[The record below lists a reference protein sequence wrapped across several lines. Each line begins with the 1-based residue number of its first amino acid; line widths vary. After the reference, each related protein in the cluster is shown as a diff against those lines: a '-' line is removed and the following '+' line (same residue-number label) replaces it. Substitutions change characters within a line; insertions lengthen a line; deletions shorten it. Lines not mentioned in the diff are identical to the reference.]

1 MAWVYLIF
9 TGGVD
14 ATGRWIVEFQFF
26 LVQRLTYSN
35 IRQGL
40 LLGLI
45 LGDGAILMMIE
56 LPY

>member
-35 IRQGL
+35 IRQCL
-40 LLGLI
+40 LLGLR

-56 LPY
+56 FPY